1 MKRGAEICCGRPGT
15 WGYGFLSCGKSV
27 HLWLCLSLTLR
38 TYGGGMSIH
47 ACRDRL
53 RLRFTLRIRV
63 LNLRPPSV
71 STIQIMT
78 YLALHALCLQGM
90 LPYDRT
96 WIDRGT
102 RDGK

>member
-1 MKRGAEICCGRPGT
+1 MKRGLRYAVAGLGP
-15 WGYGFLSCGKSV
+15 GYGFLSCGKSV
-27 HLWLCLSLTLR
+27 HLWLCLSLTLW
-38 TYGGGMSIH
+38 TYGGGNEY

-71 STIQIMT
+71 STIQNNDISGIACIM
-78 YLALHALCLQGM
+78 LQGM
-90 LPYDRT
+90 VPYDRT